1 LKIIELSADR
11 KTIEVLTG
19 GIVSTGGGGGGG
31 ATNLA
36 YTASPTNGIVTND
49 TGTDATIPAGSA
61 TNASLMLPADK
72 TKLDSITVDTA
83 TVVRKL
89 VRNQTGATI
98 PKGTAV
104 YQLGS
109 SGIVMTVAPADAS
122 FEATASQTLGIT
134 QEAIANNT
142 NGYVV
147 AVGLLD
153 GVNTSA
159 LAEGQIVW
167 LSETAGQLTTTRPT
181 QPAHSVVL
189 GYCVKQGG
197 GASGILYVKV
207 DNGLELAELHDVLLT
222 GAVTGN
228 VLAKFADGLWKPL
241 ALDKTSVGLGN
252 VDNTSDANK
261 PISTATQTALNGKE
275 NTITA
280 GTTSQYYRGDKTF
293 QTLDKAAVGLGNVD
307 NTSDLNKPISTAT
320 QTALNAK
327 QNTITTGTISQYF
340 RGDLSLA
347 TLDKTAVGLS
357 NVANVDT
364 TTTANIT
371 DSSNKRFITDAQQT
385 VLTNTSGTNTGDNA
399 TNTTSNTY
407 ADGKVADAITDGVTT
422 IAPSQNAVFDALAG
436 KLGTTLTS
444 ANILVGN
451 GSNVATA
458 VAMSG
463 DATLSNTGVLTIAN
477 NAVTLADLAQVA
489 TATVLGRNTAGTGN
503 VEAIPNATL
512 KTALSLDR
520 ASNITV
526 FTSTSAPSVGDGVNG
541 DVWIQFTP

>member
-1 LKIIELSADR
+1 MNSIIEVSNDS
-11 KTIEVLTG
+11 KVIEICGDGKIIEVLTG
-19 GIVSTGGGGGGG
+19 GVISGGGGGG

-36 YTASPTNGIVTND
+36 YTASPTNGIVTSD

-83 TVVRKL
+83 TVVLKL

-122 FEATASQTLGIT
+122 SEATASQTLGIT

-159 LAEGQIVW
+159 LTEGQIVW
-167 LSETAGQLTTTRPT
+167 LSEAAGQLTTTRPT

-207 DNGLELAELHDVLLT
+207 DNGSELAELHDVLLT

-261 PISTATQTALNGKE
+261 PISTATQTALNAKE

-280 GTTSQYYRGDKTF
+280 GTTAQYYRGDKTF
-293 QTLDKAAVGLGNVD
+293 QTLDKTAVGLGNVD
-307 NTSDLNKPISTAT
+307 NTSDANKPISTAT
-320 QTALNAK
+320 QTALSAK
-327 QNTITTGTISQYF
+327 Q
-340 RGDLSLA
+340 D
-347 TLDKTAVGLS
+347 TLV
-357 NVANVDT
+357 
-364 TTTANIT
+364 
-371 DSSNKRFITDAQQT
+371 
-385 VLTNTSGTNTGDNA
+385 SGTNI
-399 TNTTSNTY
+399 
-407 ADGKVADAITDGVTT
+407 KT
-422 IAPSQNAVFDALAG
+422 I
-436 KLGTTLTS
+436 
-444 ANILVGN
+444 
-451 GSNVATA
+451 
-458 VAMSG
+458 
-463 DATLSNTGVLTIAN
+463 
-477 NAVTLADLAQVA
+477 
-489 TATVLGRNTAGTGN
+489 
-503 VEAIPNATL
+503 
-512 KTALSLDR
+512 
-520 ASNITV
+520 
-526 FTSTSAPSVGDGVNG
+526 NG
-541 DVWIQFTP
+541 DSILGSGNLVVSGGGGITNAQSIVNALIFG

>member
-1 LKIIELSADR
+1 MKIIELSADR

>member
-1 LKIIELSADR
+1 
-11 KTIEVLTG
+11 
-19 GIVSTGGGGGGG
+19 
-31 ATNLA
+31 
-36 YTASPTNGIVTND
+36 
-49 TGTDATIPAGSA
+49 
-61 TNASLMLPADK
+61 MLPADK

-159 LAEGQIVW
+159 LTEGQIVW

-228 VLAKFADGLWKPL
+228 VLAKASDGLWKPL
-241 ALDKTSVGLGN
+241 
-252 VDNTSDANK
+252 
-261 PISTATQTALNGKE
+261 
-275 NTITA
+275 
-280 GTTSQYYRGDKTF
+280 
-293 QTLDKAAVGLGNVD
+293 
-307 NTSDLNKPISTAT
+307 DLKHIPSN
-320 QTALNAK
+320 
-327 QNTITTGTISQYF
+327 TTGITGADAISNIV
-340 RGDLSLA
+340 SL
-347 TLDKTAVGLS
+347 
-357 NVANVDT
+357 
-364 TTTANIT
+364 TTAEYTAIGSPNASTLYI
-371 DSSNKRFITDAQQT
+371 ITDAT
-385 VLTNTSGTNTGDNA
+385 
-399 TNTTSNTY
+399 
-407 ADGKVADAITDGVTT
+407 
-422 IAPSQNAVFDALAG
+422 
-436 KLGTTLTS
+436 
-444 ANILVGN
+444 
-451 GSNVATA
+451 
-458 VAMSG
+458 
-463 DATLSNTGVLTIAN
+463 
-477 NAVTLADLAQVA
+477 
-489 TATVLGRNTAGTGN
+489 
-503 VEAIPNATL
+503 
-512 KTALSLDR
+512 
-520 ASNITV
+520 
-526 FTSTSAPSVGDGVNG
+526 
-541 DVWIQFTP
+541 

>member
-1 LKIIELSADR
+1 MNSVIEICSDGKI
-11 KTIEVLTG
+11 IEVLTG

-36 YTASPTNGIVTND
+36 YTASPTNGIVTSD

-83 TVVRKL
+83 TILRKL

-109 SGIVMTVAPADAS
+109 SGTVMTVAPADAS

-241 ALDKTSVGLGN
+241 ALDKT
-252 VDNTSDANK
+252 
-261 PISTATQTALNGKE
+261 
-275 NTITA
+275 
-280 GTTSQYYRGDKTF
+280 
-293 QTLDKAAVGLGNVD
+293 AVGLSNVD

-347 TLDKTAVGLS
+347 TLDKTAVGLG

-371 DSSNKRFITDAQQT
+371 DASNKRFITDAQQT
-385 VLTNTSGTNTGDNA
+385 VLGYLSGTNTGDNA

-436 KLGTTLTS
+436 KQANLQSGT
-444 ANILVGN
+444 NIK
-451 GSNVATA
+451 
-458 VAMSG
+458 
-463 DATLSNTGVLTIAN
+463 TI
-477 NAVTLADLAQVA
+477 
-489 TATVLGRNTAGTGN
+489 
-503 VEAIPNATL
+503 
-512 KTALSLDR
+512 
-520 ASNITV
+520 
-526 FTSTSAPSVGDGVNG
+526 NG
-541 DVWIQFTP
+541 DSILGSGNLVITGGGGITNAQSIVNALIFG